1 MNGFDEEE
9 NMKNEKEFSNT
20 IWSSIY
26 RQWMWT
32 DHLRNYFGVELPE
45 KELNLSENFT
55 IEPYWMFMCLWYG
68 VLFTVLESLRE
79 IKVDVPEIQKDI
91 NQMFPILKRFR
102 NAVFHV
108 QKDYWSDKWR
118 NLILDD
124 VSSDKITLIHK
135 QVGIF
140 LLKNIA
146 KEALNAKALGKSES
160 K

>member
-1 MNGFDEEE
+1 
-9 NMKNEKEFSNT
+9 MKNKKEFSNT
-20 IWSSIY
+20 ISNSIY
-26 RQWMWT
+26 RQWIWA
-32 DHLRNYFGVELPE
+32 DHLRNYFSAELPE

-68 VLFTVLESLRE
+68 VLFSVLEALKK
-79 IKVDVPEIQKDI
+79 IKVNVPEIQKDI
-91 NQMFPILKRFR
+91 DQMYPILKKYR

-108 QKDYWSDKWR
+108 QEEYWSDKWR

-124 VSSDKITLIHK
+124 TSADKINLIHK

-140 LLKNIA
+140 LLKNLTKEVLSA
-146 KEALNAKALGKSES
+146 KKHNKAES